1 MKFAVA
7 VDGSDQSDNAVSYAM
22 NIAECLGASVTLLHS
37 SVPEI
42 YSEGGDML
50 IEDMSEAETR
60 GETVLAD
67 ARETAESQNSEI
79 EISAELLYGDP
90 ADEIVRYAEDEEFD
104 AIYVGHRGM
113 SQKQEDL
120 MGSVA
125 QEIVR
130 RASMPVTVVR

>member
-7 VDGSDQSDNAVSYAM
+7 VDGSDQSDNAVRYAVD
-22 NIAECLGASVTLLHS
+22 IAECLGASLTLVHS

-50 IEDMSEAETR
+50 IEDMSEAEMR
-60 GETVLAD
+60 GETVLED
-67 ARETAESQNSEI
+67 ARAEAENENPEI
-79 EISAELLYGDP
+79 DVKTELLYGDP
-90 ADEIVRYAEDEEFD
+90 ADEIVRFAEKKDFE

>member
-60 GETVLAD
+60 GETVLED
-67 ARETAESQNSEI
+67 ARAEAENENSGI
-79 EISAELLYGDP
+79 DVATELLYGDP

-130 RASMPVTVVR
+130 RASIPVTVVR